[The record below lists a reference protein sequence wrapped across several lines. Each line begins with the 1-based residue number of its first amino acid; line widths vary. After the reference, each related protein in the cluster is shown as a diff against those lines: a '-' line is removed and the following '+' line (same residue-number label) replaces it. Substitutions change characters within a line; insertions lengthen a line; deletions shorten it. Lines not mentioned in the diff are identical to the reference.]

1 MWKTDSPNSYALAMT
16 ESQPTSNDLE
26 RIVIDCVS
34 RASGVD
40 ASRISADTD
49 VVFGLGMA
57 GDDGVDLISDVRRA
71 TGAQLREYDFY
82 KHFGP
87 EAAFSMHSGEPLT
100 VAQLIGLVELEL
112 GEG

>member
-1 MWKTDSPNSYALAMT
+1 MSGPR
-16 ESQPTSNDLE
+16 PTSNDLE
-26 RIVIDCVS
+26 RMVIDCVM

-40 ASRISADTD
+40 ASRVAADTD

-57 GDDGVDLISDVRRA
+57 GDDGVDLISDLRIA
-71 TGAQLREYDFY
+71 TGTRLSEYDFY

-100 VAQLIGLVELEL
+100 VAQLVKLVEAEL
-112 GEG
+112 DGH